1 MRCFSI
7 PVCDEFRFLFRKYV
21 SSERHRVTNHP
32 LRLQMAIRQLYE
44 TAFDTTASPAD
55 ADEDP
60 AEILETS
67 RRLCSPEPSLSQ
79 RPSPASSRSSTD
91 STRRSPRSPALHLK
105 KLFTPWVC
113 GKGTKNADSPI
124 EACLPPTNNAG
135 EDKSKTF
142 SPSVEF
148 KKLDVADE
156 AKKNLNDCLQAK
168 TSTSSVDTCC
178 FIDNSVPSTM
188 PNHTVQENTSLAY
201 VSTSTTVMNN
211 DCDMVNIPFS
221 SQSSKNERRNV
232 NLESPLGTNTAFELK
247 KRENEFGFDTETTF
261 QQPRVSREDMKRCNL
276 DSNSAT
282 RNNLWLDFSRAPKRP
297 RRHLCLD
304 IKGPENEDEMEP
316 TTYLKKQEWYHGSI
330 SKADAENLLRLMK
343 KGSFLVRCSE
353 KLKRQYLLSLKSS
366 RGVMHMKIV
375 QLANGK
381 YVIKQQGQTFD
392 SIPQLVQYFSTHIL
406 SIHDMSVYL
415 SHPVIEK
422 LL

>member
-1 MRCFSI
+1 
-7 PVCDEFRFLFRKYV
+7 
-21 SSERHRVTNHP
+21 
-32 LRLQMAIRQLYE
+32 MAVRQLYE
-44 TAFDTTASPAD
+44 TAFDSTASPED

-60 AEILETS
+60 AETILETS

-113 GKGTKNADSPI
+113 GKGTKNAESPI
-124 EACLPPTNNAG
+124 ETCLPSNNAA

-168 TSTSSVDTCC
+168 TSTSSVNTCC
-178 FIDNSVPSTM
+178 FNDNSSLPSTM
-188 PNHTVQENTSLAY
+188 PNRKMQENACLAH
-201 VSTSTTVMNN
+201 VSASTAVIYN
-211 DCDMVNIPFS
+211 DCDNVNIPFS
-221 SQSSKNERRNV
+221 SQSLRKDRKNV
-232 NLESPLGTNTAFELK
+232 NLESPFGTNIAFELK
-247 KRENEFGFDTETTF
+247 KRENEFGFESETTF
-261 QQPRVSREDMKRCNL
+261 QQPRASREDMKRCNL
-276 DSNSAT
+276 ESNSAI

-304 IKGPENEDEMEP
+304 INGPENEDEMEP

-366 RGVMHMKIV
+366 RGVMHVKIV

-381 YVIKQQGQTFD
+381 YVIKQQAQTFD

>member
-1 MRCFSI
+1 
-7 PVCDEFRFLFRKYV
+7 
-21 SSERHRVTNHP
+21 
-32 LRLQMAIRQLYE
+32 MAVRQLYE
-44 TAFDTTASPAD
+44 TAFDSTASPAD

-60 AEILETS
+60 AEIILETS

-113 GKGTKNADSPI
+113 GKGTKNAESPI
-124 EACLPPTNNAG
+124 EACLPPNNAG

-148 KKLDVADE
+148 KKLGVADE
-156 AKKNLNDCLQAK
+156 AKKNLNDCLPAK

-178 FIDNSVPSTM
+178 FNDNSSLPSTM
-188 PNHTVQENTSLAY
+188 PSRTVQENAYLAH
-201 VSTSTTVMNN
+201 VSTSTAVIYN
-211 DCDMVNIPFS
+211 DCDNVNIPFS
-221 SQSSKNERRNV
+221 SQSTRKDRKNV

-247 KRENEFGFDTETTF
+247 KRENEFSFESEITF
-261 QQPRVSREDMKRCNL
+261 QQPRASREDMKRCNL
-276 DSNSAT
+276 ESNSAI

-304 IKGPENEDEMEP
+304 INGPENEDEMEP
-316 TTYLKKQEWYHGSI
+316 ITYLKKQEWYHGSI

-366 RGVMHMKIV
+366 RGVMHVKIV

-381 YVIKQQGQTFD
+381 YVIKQQAQTFD